1 MSRPPVW
8 MIGCLLALV
17 AWLWFGTLGY
27 RHLIHPD
34 EGRYAELARGMLA
47 SGDWVTPRLNGILY
61 FEKPALQYWATAAAF
76 AVFGVGEAG
85 ARLWPALTGALT
97 VAALWWSARRV
108 LGARPALLGACVLG
122 GSVWWILN
130 SHFINLDTGLASFM
144 TLTLLGFWV
153 AQRDEAS
160 VREQR
165 LGMWI
170 AWAGMGLA
178 VLSKGLVGIVLPG
191 AVLVAYSAIARDLR
205 VWARMQ
211 WLPGLAILL
220 AIAAPWFV
228 LVSLR
233 NPDFAHFFFIHEHFQ
248 RFTTTQHR
256 RTGAWWYFAPVLA
269 VGLLPWSTLLPGA
282 VAAGWKRISGRFQP
296 GRLFIAWAVVI
307 FAFFSLS
314 GSKLPSYILPIFPA
328 LALLIGPRLAKLPA
342 RALGRHA
349 VGLTLVAGG
358 AAAALLA
365 APHWFDRD
373 TVEAA
378 DLAYRRWIIA
388 GCAAFAAG
396 GAIAAF
402 LAFGH
407 ARRAKA
413 APPSGAPVAA
423 VIALALGS
431 LVGSTLTILGHQ
443 NFAPLK
449 SARTLVETIRD
460 RIDPQAPFYSI
471 ETHDQ
476 TLPFYLGR
484 PVTLVAWTDEF
495 ATGIRI
501 EPQRQ
506 VPTIEA
512 FEALWRARPGAVAMM
527 RRERHAAFERAGL
540 PMRVIY
546 QDAQRVVVVSP

>member
-1 MSRPPVW
+1 

-47 SGDWVTPRLNGILY
+47 SGDWITPRLNGILY

-165 LGMWI
+165 LGMQV
-170 AWAGMGLA
+170 AWAGMALA

-191 AVLVAYSAIARDLR
+191 AVLVAYSVIARDLR
-205 VWARMQ
+205 VWKRMQ

-220 AIAAPWFV
+220 AIAAPWFL

-269 VGLLPWSTLLPGA
+269 VGLLPWTTLLPGA
-282 VAAGWKRISGRFQP
+282 VAAGWRRVAGRFQP

-328 LALLIGPRLAKLPA
+328 LALLIGPRLAALPA

-349 VGLTLVAGG
+349 VVLTLVAGI
-358 AAAALLA
+358 AATALLA
-365 APHWFDRD
+365 APQWFDRD

-378 DLAYRRWIIA
+378 DLAYRRWIVA

-396 GAIAAF
+396 GAMAAL
-402 LAFGH
+402 LAFGL
-407 ARRAKA
+407 ARRDRAK
-413 APPSGAPVAA
+413 PPAGAPVPA
-423 VIALALGS
+423 VLALALGS

-443 NFAPLK
+443 NFASLK
-449 SARTLVETIRD
+449 SARTMVETIRD

-471 ETHDQ
+471 ATHDQ

-484 PVTLVAWTDEF
+484 PVTLVAWSDEF
-495 ATGIRI
+495 TTGIRI
-501 EPQRQ
+501 EPDRQ
-506 VPTIEA
+506 IPTIEA
-512 FEALWRARPGAVAMM
+512 FEALWRARPDAVAMM
-527 RRERHAAFERAGL
+527 RRERYVAFERTGL

-546 QDAQRVVVVSP
+546 EDAQRLVVVSP